1 MDRDFLGKCTAIEDR
16 NGDFSKSLI
25 GLRLI
30 FLLLNI
36 RE

>member
-1 MDRDFLGKCTAIEDR
+1 MDRDFLGTCTAIEDR